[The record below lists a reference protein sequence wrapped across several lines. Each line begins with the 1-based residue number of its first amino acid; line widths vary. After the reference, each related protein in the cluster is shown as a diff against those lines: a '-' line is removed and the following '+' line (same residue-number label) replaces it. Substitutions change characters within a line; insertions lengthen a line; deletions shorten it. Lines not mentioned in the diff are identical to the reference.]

1 MQQPDTGTNY
11 IAEIGDFLFATDT
24 IAKIAKGE
32 GTWADAALVG
42 VTAASF
48 FIPPAKLTQ
57 LSTKALNA
65 ARVAAT
71 KTAAN
76 EAASVAAK
84 RAAQRTVNN
93 IDDMRG
99 QKKYISDK
107 PGARSRYD
115 DEAYDGFSNV
125 EDPYPRQITPD
136 SVRNLGQPKS
146 APDKTFAADQ
156 PSSITPGLTKAIDD
170 LYDKKARGKISD
182 ATFNTRRAQILVK
195 LFPEQELL
203 PDVADI
209 SRTADELITSSGS
222 ITNAKKKEIIRNLK
236 KSDNPDGSPK
246 KPEKLADD
254 RRLAEELEDLDLKT
268 LKQEVTITPGKRKRD
283 PQRVTTKEVPSET
296 AGARS
301 AIQPELDDV
310 LYQKELAEGML
321 KTAEDPDV
329 IKTLKREIERLDL
342 KATRLQG
349 AIDDPY
355 SITAINQT
363 KKTIPNIRPGRE
375 SVEYEAPRS
384 YRAKESVKKSGKAPD
399 SPRRSTLSE
408 LKSDEETIL
417 KQLKTAEPGQ
427 RKALQADLTRTR
439 QEIMNVEVGRLRQSL
454 DDQVKNIP
462 AASKSVES
470 LTLRELE
477 SELTRL
483 RSAHKKLS
491 KFKSKQAEE
500 ALEEITARGKAV
512 RELLDEAKKRSG
524 KPASD
529 MADIKGKAKPDKG
542 EKSSRLKIT
551 EDNIDLL
558 VEAERDAL
566 IDGDFTEYNEL
577 VKQLMRDQ

>member
-1 MQQPDTGTNY
+1 
-11 IAEIGDFLFATDT
+11 
-24 IAKIAKGE
+24 
-32 GTWADAALVG
+32 
-42 VTAASF
+42 
-48 FIPPAKLTQ
+48 
-57 LSTKALNA
+57 
-65 ARVAAT
+65 
-71 KTAAN
+71 
-76 EAASVAAK
+76 
-84 RAAQRTVNN
+84 
-93 IDDMRG
+93 
-99 QKKYISDK
+99 
-107 PGARSRYD
+107 
-115 DEAYDGFSNV
+115 
-125 EDPYPRQITPD
+125 
-136 SVRNLGQPKS
+136 
-146 APDKTFAADQ
+146 
-156 PSSITPGLTKAIDD
+156 
-170 LYDKKARGKISD
+170 
-182 ATFNTRRAQILVK
+182 
-195 LFPEQELL
+195 
-203 PDVADI
+203 
-209 SRTADELITSSGS
+209 
-222 ITNAKKKEIIRNLK
+222 
-236 KSDNPDGSPK
+236 
-246 KPEKLADD
+246 
-254 RRLAEELEDLDLKT
+254 
-268 LKQEVTITPGKRKRD
+268 
-283 PQRVTTKEVPSET
+283 
-296 AGARS
+296 
-301 AIQPELDDV
+301 
-310 LYQKELAEGML
+310 ML

-329 IKTLKREIERLDL
+329 IKSLKSEIERLDL

-477 SELTRL
+477 SELIRL

-529 MADIKGKAKPDKG
+529 MADIKGKGK
-542 EKSSRLKIT
+542 
-551 EDNIDLL
+551 
-558 VEAERDAL
+558 
-566 IDGDFTEYNEL
+566 
-577 VKQLMRDQ
+577 

>member
-1 MQQPDTGTNY
+1 MATQAAMQQPDTGTNY

-48 FIPPAKLTQ
+48 FIPPAKLMQ

-296 AGARS
+296 TGARS

-329 IKTLKREIERLDL
+329 IKSLKSEIERLDL

-483 RSAHKKLS
+483 RSAYKKLS

-529 MADIKGKAKPDKG
+529 MADIKGKGK
-542 EKSSRLKIT
+542 
-551 EDNIDLL
+551 
-558 VEAERDAL
+558 
-566 IDGDFTEYNEL
+566 
-577 VKQLMRDQ
+577 